1 MTMETNETSAEQ
13 AENNPARGEG
23 KIRKHWDGC
32 LSAFIVVVALAFLI
46 LLHFP
51 LPDTPRPE
59 TVAIECRSDLKQTYQ
74 SMGRFIKDHVEEGCE
89 IPPDWTI
96 PILIREWHYD
106 WKPFFC
112 PAPGFSYRDPFLA
125 FPVPASILLN
135 PAQEPVPILMCRP
148 GVHGKYGTPVL
159 YSDGTVQVLTTKE
172 AEKLVAEQ
180 HPVPLEIQRPE
191 DKRESEQCNEEAEAA
206 LNRLGSE

>member
-1 MTMETNETSAEQ
+1 MTTETNGTSAETPDKI
-13 AENNPARGEG
+13 PAHGEG

-59 TVAIECRSDLKQTYQ
+59 TVAIECRSDLKQAYRC
-74 SMGRFIKDHVEEGCE
+74 MGWLIEDHVEEGCE
-89 IPPDWTI
+89 IPSDWTI

-135 PAQEPVPILMCRP
+135 PEQDPVPILMCRP

-159 YSDGTVQVLTTKE
+159 YSDGTVHVLTTKD

-180 HPVPLEIQRPE
+180 SPVPLELETPDFRTRQE
-191 DKRESEQCNEEAEAA
+191 TEAKTP
-206 LNRLGSE
+206 

>member
-1 MTMETNETSAEQ
+1 MTTETNGTSAETPDKI
-13 AENNPARGEG
+13 PAHGEG

-59 TVAIECRSDLKQTYQ
+59 TVAIECRSDLKQAYRC
-74 SMGRFIKDHVEEGCE
+74 MGWLIEDHVEEGCE
-89 IPPDWTI
+89 IPSDWTI

-125 FPVPASILLN
+125 FLVPASILLN
-135 PAQEPVPILMCRP
+135 PEQDPVPILMCRP

-180 HPVPLEIQRPE
+180 SPVPLELENPDFRTRQETVAKTP
-191 DKRESEQCNEEAEAA
+191 
-206 LNRLGSE
+206 

>member
-1 MTMETNETSAEQ
+1 MMTETNGTSAE
-13 AENNPARGEG
+13 NPDKIPAHGEG
-23 KIRKHWDGC
+23 KIRKHWDRC
-32 LSAFIVVVALAFLI
+32 LSAFLVVVALAFLI

-59 TVAIECRSDLKQTYQ
+59 TVAIECRSDLKQAYRC
-74 SMGRFIKDHVEEGCE
+74 MGWLIEDHVEEGCE
-89 IPPDWTI
+89 IPSDWTI

-135 PAQEPVPILMCRP
+135 PEQDPVPILMCRP

-159 YSDGTVQVLTTKE
+159 YSDGTVHVLTTKD

-180 HPVPLEIQRPE
+180 SPVPLEIENPDFRTSQETKAKMP
-191 DKRESEQCNEEAEAA
+191 
-206 LNRLGSE
+206 

>member
-1 MTMETNETSAEQ
+1 MTTETNGTSAETPDKI
-13 AENNPARGEG
+13 PAHGEG

-59 TVAIECRSDLKQTYQ
+59 TVAIECRSDLKQAYRC
-74 SMGRFIKDHVEEGCE
+74 MGWLIEDHVEEGCE
-89 IPPDWTI
+89 IPSDWTI

-125 FPVPASILLN
+125 VLVPASILLN
-135 PAQEPVPILMCRP
+135 PEQDPVPILMCRP

-180 HPVPLEIQRPE
+180 SPVPLELENPDFRTRQETVAKTP
-191 DKRESEQCNEEAEAA
+191 
-206 LNRLGSE
+206 

>member
-1 MTMETNETSAEQ
+1 MTTETNGTSAETPDKI
-13 AENNPARGEG
+13 PAHGEG

-59 TVAIECRSDLKQTYQ
+59 TVAIECRSDLKQAYRC
-74 SMGRFIKDHVEEGCE
+74 MGWLIEDHVEEGCE
-89 IPPDWTI
+89 IPSDWTI

-106 WKPFFC
+106 WKLFFC

-135 PAQEPVPILMCRP
+135 PEQDPVPILMCRP
-148 GVHGKYGTPVL
+148 GVHGKNGTPVL
-159 YSDGTVQVLTTKE
+159 YSDGTVHVLTTKD

-180 HPVPLEIQRPE
+180 SPVPLELENPDFRTSQETKAKTP
-191 DKRESEQCNEEAEAA
+191 
-206 LNRLGSE
+206 

>member
-1 MTMETNETSAEQ
+1 METNETSAEQ
-13 AENNPARGEG
+13 AENNPARGEE
-23 KIRKHWDGC
+23 KMRKCWHGC
-32 LSAFIVVVALAFLI
+32 LIAVLVMMAFLFLV
-46 LLHFP
+46 LLF
-51 LPDTPRPE
+51 LSQLGKPRPE
-59 TVAIECRSDLKQTYQ
+59 TVAAACRSDLKQTYQ

-191 DKRESEQCNEEAEAA
+191 GKRESEQCNEEAEAV
-206 LNRLGSE
+206 LNRLGAE

>member
-1 MTMETNETSAEQ
+1 METNETSAEQ

-32 LSAFIVVVALAFLI
+32 LSAFIVVVALAFLL

-59 TVAIECRSDLKQTYQ
+59 TVAAACRSDLKQTYQ

-172 AEKLVAEQ
+172 TEKLVAEQ

-191 DKRESEQCNEEAEAA
+191 DKRESEQCNEEAEAV
-206 LNRLGSE
+206 LNRLGAE